1 MLEGTDIQGDERLG
15 DEISREGIATRST
28 DGSED
33 PIKKCSKNGM
43 ADVAIFAM
51 KKPTA

>member
-1 MLEGTDIQGDERLG
+1 MHALSS
-15 DEISREGIATRST
+15 DEISIEGIAT

-33 PIKKCSKNGM
+33 PIKKCSKNGT
-43 ADVAIFAM
+43 ADVPIFAM

>member
-1 MLEGTDIQGDERLG
+1 MRALPS
-15 DEISREGIATRST
+15 DEISIEVIASRST

-43 ADVAIFAM
+43 ADVPILQ
-51 KKPTA
+51 